1 MAFQI
6 PKVIT
11 PQEVSS
17 QLKQGEQLYLLDVRE
32 DAEWEE
38 GHVQGAKHIPLGQ
51 LMERVE
57 ELPVSQEIIVICRSG
72 NRSGLACEL
81 LHEKGLQIVNMTG
94 GLSNWTDYDQ
104 LVR

>member
-38 GHVQGAKHIPLGQ
+38 GHVQGQNIF
-51 LMERVE
+51 R
-57 ELPVSQEIIVICRSG
+57 
-72 NRSGLACEL
+72 
-81 LHEKGLQIVNMTG
+81 
-94 GLSNWTDYDQ
+94 
-104 LVR
+104 